1 VKQHIGRQVGVQKV
15 DVNLIDGKVD
25 VTPKEDGQIDPAQL
39 LKATYDSGVSTA
51 EMDITASGRIVSSGS
66 DALVLQTSPSQSF
79 TLSPN
84 DLSKDLGSLAGTT
97 TFVTVKGL
105 LYKKP
110 PGKKKSDLPT
120 SLNLSITE
128 VLKKE

>member
-1 VKQHIGRQVGVQKV
+1 MKQHIGRQVGVQKV
-15 DVNLIDGKVD
+15 DVNLIDGMVD

-51 EMDITASGRIVSSGS
+51 EMDITARGRIVSSGS
-66 DALVLQTSPSQSF
+66 DGLALQTSPNQSF

-84 DLSKDLGSLAGTT
+84 DLSKDLASLAGTPT
-97 TFVTVKGL
+97 YVTVKGV

-110 PGKKKSDLPT
+110 PGKKKQNLPT
-120 SLNLSITE
+120 SLNLSITA